1 LSKAPDLSRF
11 GEISVEPKFLF
22 PYVPTTTGKF
32 AHVPYPKYPDP
43 TGSGK
48 AAIEFLSHFTMPEGR
63 AYGQPVDQALAPFQT
78 RAIMALFGHRDPV
91 TQTRYFRSADF
102 ICPRKN
108 AKTFLAAVLAL
119 LFLFSGQEKNNEILV
134 AATGQKQARRTLK
147 LLIGLLRSNEARFA
161 ETRIQEHLGVITHIP
176 TSNTV
181 TATVADGSKILGSSP
196 GCVIGDELLAWDGER
211 GHALW
216 QSLITG
222 MGARKNPLAITTTTV
237 PDKPTP
243 ADSVFSERLR
253 YSLEVMKG
261 ERKDARHL
269 PMVWLTGDDDD
280 ISDPAVWK
288 KANPGLGY
296 SLDLDELAE
305 EYDRAKAASERS
317 LQGFAT
323 LRLNR
328 IPKTSLDLAWLSADA
343 VARTRVEVD
352 FGDFNQCLYTCGGLD
367 LGGAWDFATFCITG
381 QMPDGS
387 VITRQQ
393 SYLCNSGYQRD
404 RNKVPLDDFIERGE
418 LHIQGDD
425 AVPTEDL
432 VGELLD
438 WCNSAGVS
446 ELAIDPAM
454 STIVAPA
461 LEAGGLEVIYAR
473 QGTMSM
479 SAPMH
484 LVETLINDGKLA
496 IGDDALFQWCLNNT
510 GVVSNSTGRKPCKIG
525 NDSSSNPN
533 KVDATSALLT
543 SLQLLQEARGNS
555 MVSATKENF
564 IMINPYTDPMDWVA
578 VSQGGTAAFAMMF
591 TEAVEP
597 NTGAIILQA
606 I

>member
-1 LSKAPDLSRF
+1 LSKTPDLSRF
-11 GEISVEPKFLF
+11 GEIAVEPKFLF
-22 PYVPTTTGKF
+22 PYSPKKTGKY
-32 AHVPYPKYPDP
+32 ANVPYPEYPDP
-43 TGSGK
+43 SGSGQ
-48 AAIEFLSHFTMPEGR
+48 AAIDFLGQFTMSEGR
-63 AYGQPVDQALAPFQT
+63 AIGEPIDQALAPFQV

-91 TQTRYFRSADF
+91 TNTRYFRSADF

-108 AKTFLAAVLAL
+108 AKTFLAAIIAL
-119 LFLFSGQEKNNEILV
+119 LFLYSGQEKSNEIMI
-134 AATGQKQARRTLK
+134 AATSQKQARRTFM
-147 LLIGLLRSNEARFA
+147 LLLGILRSNDDRFG
-161 ETRIQEHLGVITHIP
+161 EIRVQEHIGTITHIP
-176 TSNTV
+176 TNNTV
-181 TATVADGSKILGSSP
+181 TAVVADAGKIWGSSP
-196 GCVIGDELLAWDGER
+196 GVIIADELHSWEGEK

-216 QSLITG
+216 QSLVTG
-222 MGARKNPLAITTTTV
+222 QGARRNPLCITTTTV
-237 PDKPTP
+237 PEKPSA

-269 PMVWLTGDDDD
+269 PMVWLTSQDED
-280 ISDPAVWK
+280 ISDPKVWK
-288 KANPGLGY
+288 RVNPGVGY
-296 SLDLDELAE
+296 SLDSTELGE

-323 LRLNR
+323 MRLNR
-328 IPKTSLDLAWLSADA
+328 IPTTSLDLAWLNSDA
-343 VARTRVEVD
+343 VARTRVPVEFDD
-352 FGDFNQCLYTCGGLD
+352 FGQCLYTCAGLD

-393 SYLCNSGYQRD
+393 SYLCNTGYQRD

-418 LHIQGDD
+418 LHIVGDD

-438 WCNSAGVS
+438 WCNSAGVN

-484 LVETLINDGKLA
+484 LTETLINDGKLH
-496 IGDDALFQWCLNNT
+496 IGDDELFEWCLGNT

-555 MVSATKENF
+555 MTTASKDNL
-564 IMINPYTDPMDWVA
+564 ISINPYTEAMDWVA
-578 VSQGGTAAFAMMF
+578 VSQGGEPMGSPMYMP
-591 TEAVEP
+591 AVEP
-597 NTGAIILQA
+597 NTGAIILEA